1 MTRTRFSAPATR
13 HAFAIATAAV
23 GTFSLLQ
30 CSANNGTPADGA
42 SGGGGTVDGG
52 GGTGDGAASVAPGP
66 TCGSAQCAPTQ
77 FCAAASCQEDSL
89 ANLCANNVVT
99 VVSDVYQPDNMA
111 GSAIGAAL
119 GTSCNPTVTVNQT
132 SQTQSGVLDS
142 DGRPLTGNTLVV
154 GGGSYG
160 QQAVA
165 YMDGAGLT
173 PLFVKTDG
181 VTAQFVDRVRS
192 TAVVET
198 QVSAL
203 TAHHDYFLLELS
215 TEPQSDTLC
224 FFAVGMYAPGTT
236 AAAYFASSQAVPQ
249 LSTMSHT
256 WYVYEWTDANNDSIP
271 NAGDTFNQI
280 AGGP

>member
-1 MTRTRFSAPATR
+1 MTRTKLSALASR
-13 HAFAIATAAV
+13 HALAIATAA
-23 GTFSLLQ
+23 GTLGLLH
-30 CSANNGTPADGA
+30 CSASTSAPGDIANED
-42 SGGGGTVDGG
+42 GGTVDSS
-52 GGTGDGAASVAPGP
+52 GGTGDGPTTPTVGP
-66 TCGSAQCAPTQ
+66 TCGSAQCTPTQ
-77 FCAAASCQEDSL
+77 FCAAASCKEDVL
-89 ANLCANNVVT
+89 ANLCANSVVT

-119 GTSCNPTVTVNQT
+119 GSSCNPTVTVNQT
-132 SQTQSGVLDS
+132 SQTQSGILDS

-173 PLFVKTDG
+173 PLYVKTDSI
-181 VTAQFVDRVRS
+181 TAEFVDRVRS

-203 TAHHDYFLLELS
+203 TEHHDFFFLELS

-249 LSTMSHT
+249 LSGMSHT
-256 WYVYEWTDANNDSIP
+256 WYVYEWTDTNGDSIP

-280 AGGP
+280 AAGP